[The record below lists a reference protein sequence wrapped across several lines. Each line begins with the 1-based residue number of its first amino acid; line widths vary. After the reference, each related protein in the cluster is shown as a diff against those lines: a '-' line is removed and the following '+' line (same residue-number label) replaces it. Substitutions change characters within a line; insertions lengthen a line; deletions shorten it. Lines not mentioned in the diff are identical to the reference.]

1 MHWSSVIWM
10 IKFVNS
16 SLNKI
21 IIDKMINIKCT
32 NESFQITTMKTISKK
47 KL

>member
-21 IIDKMINIKCT
+21 IIDKIINIKCT
-32 NESFQITTMKTISKK
+32 NESFQTTMKTISKK